1 MSSKWI
7 KKRIRDPTFIM
18 AKPNTPSSGIS
29 TPFDQKIQKT
39 FTEREKEK
47 ERESDH
53 LEIDEP

>member
-1 MSSKWI
+1 
-7 KKRIRDPTFIM
+7 M